1 MNTFWNTTMLISHLF
16 KCLPVHFFYF
26 WLGSCY
32 FVYVCV
38 LTRDCGGCLLGS
50 ADAES
55 IWGEV
60 GQQLSK
66 ALVTTYFHFSDCLH
80 DYICTIYSIYI
91 WLRRCPIWKW
101 PPAAMIKEKHTK
113 WDYALENR
121 MYIHN
126 GVEDNKEDFL
136 AILDCQKIC

>member
-1 MNTFWNTTMLISHLF
+1 MISKITATNWTHFRIQYVNIALIQILIKIALIEVRLLRNLTKIVLF
-16 KCLPVHFFYF
+16 QVCIALIEVFLYIFFYF

-38 LTRDCGGCLLGS
+38 PTRDCGGCLLGS
-50 ADAES
+50 AAES

-80 DYICTIYSIYI
+80 DYICTIYSIY
-91 WLRRCPIWKW
+91 
-101 PPAAMIKEKHTK
+101 
-113 WDYALENR
+113 DYDVAPYENG
-121 MYIHN
+121 HQ
-126 GVEDNKEDFL
+126 L
-136 AILDCQKIC
+136 LW